1 MNNFELIDDYLANR
15 LQEQDRKAFEQQLD
29 GDPALKE
36 EVEFQQQIVH
46 GVRQARVAELKSML
60 NNVPVSGNYWSGGK
74 IAAAVVTA
82 GIVATGLYFYVNEN
96 EVSMTSLQEQN
107 QEITGHPEDKTIVP
121 IVPSSSNVRPE
132 DSVTTLQPTKE
143 KSGKLK
149 QNKTSTPINK
159 PDIQVVDP
167 SADFSQNEEEK
178 ESVTPGRSQISPSKM
193 EVAINPVD
201 KKHNFHYQFVQEK
214 LMLYGPFDKNLYEI
228 LEINGD
234 GHAVFL
240 FYKENYYLL
249 DEKQSG
255 ITKLAPI
262 SDSQLLK
269 KLREYRSH

>member
-1 MNNFELIDDYLANR
+1 MDNFELIDDYLANR

-36 EVEFQQQIVH
+36 EVEFQQQVVH
-46 GVRQARVAELKSML
+46 GVRQARVVELKSML

-74 IAAAVVTA
+74 IVAAVVTA
-82 GIVATGLYFYVNEN
+82 GIVATGLYFYMDEN

-107 QEITGHPEDKTIVP
+107 QEIKEQPTDNTIVP
-121 IVPSSSNVRPE
+121 STSDIKQE

-149 QNKTSTPINK
+149 QHKTSTPINK

-167 SADFSQNEEEK
+167 SADFSQTEEEK
-178 ESVTPGRSQISPSKM
+178 ESVTPGRTQISPSKM
-193 EVAINPVD
+193 EVAIGPVD
-201 KKHNFHYQFVQEK
+201 KKHNFHYQFVQDK

-234 GHAVFL
+234 SHAVFL

-255 ITKLAPI
+255 ITKLQPI

-269 KLREYRSH
+269 KLREYRGQ

>member
-36 EVEFQQQIVH
+36 EVEFQQQVVH

-82 GIVATGLYFYVNEN
+82 GIVSTGLYFYVNEN

-143 KSGKLK
+143 KSGK
-149 QNKTSTPINK
+149 
-159 PDIQVVDP
+159 
-167 SADFSQNEEEK
+167 
-178 ESVTPGRSQISPSKM
+178 
-193 EVAINPVD
+193 
-201 KKHNFHYQFVQEK
+201 
-214 LMLYGPFDKNLYEI
+214 
-228 LEINGD
+228 
-234 GHAVFL
+234 
-240 FYKENYYLL
+240 
-249 DEKQSG
+249 
-255 ITKLAPI
+255 
-262 SDSQLLK
+262 
-269 KLREYRSH
+269 